1 LECGLNQG
9 IYFGTAHGPGIRSFV
24 HSFVS
29 SHPPTANVV
38 ARAHFVFFV
47 HETMS
52 VVLEEKKNPL
62 LRYHGYGGGEEED
75 GDDGATGGAS
85 TAVEEEEEEQQDNMR
100 GAIMASLK
108 TPVVSYKGIGLSR
121 GFLLLLC
128 VPLIALLC
136 FQLPSSLDDG
146 SRPQNQASAH
156 AVPCT
161 SAGNGTLHCVALHRS
176 LFPQRFVFGTATAA
190 YQVCSN
196 NLFIYICLP

>member
-1 LECGLNQG
+1 
-9 IYFGTAHGPGIRSFV
+9 
-24 HSFVS
+24 
-29 SHPPTANVV
+29 
-38 ARAHFVFFV
+38 
-47 HETMS
+47 MS

-62 LRYHGYGGGEEED
+62 LRYHGYGGGDEED
-75 GDDGATGGAS
+75 GDNGATGGAS
-85 TAVEEEEEEQQDNMR
+85 TAVEEEEQEQEDNMR

-146 SRPQNQASAH
+146 SRLQNQESAH

-161 SAGNGTLHCVALHRS
+161 SAEENGTLDCVALHRS

-190 YQVCSN
+190 YQVCSIIYLYIFACPRVISSSWFSIFVLDLVF
-196 NLFIYICLP
+196 NLLCSLLASW

>member
-1 LECGLNQG
+1 LFCFFGL
-9 IYFGTAHGPGIRSFV
+9 FL
-24 HSFVS
+24 
-29 SHPPTANVV
+29 
-38 ARAHFVFFV
+38 VFFQFFYDEKKASTHV
-47 HETMS
+47 FFFGHFGKLNTLKAML
-52 VVLEEKKNPL
+52 VVLEEEKNTL
-62 LRYHGYGGGEEED
+62 LRYHGYGGGDEE
-75 GDDGATGGAS
+75 GADDGATGAAAAS
-85 TAVEEEEEEQQDNMR
+85 TAVEQEQEQEDNMR

-136 FQLPSSLDDG
+136 FQLPSSVDDG
-146 SRPQNQASAH
+146 SRPQSQESAH

-161 SAGNGTLHCVALHRS
+161 SAENGTLYCVALHRS

-196 NLFIYICLP
+196 IYLYIYICLP

>member
-1 LECGLNQG
+1 
-9 IYFGTAHGPGIRSFV
+9 
-24 HSFVS
+24 
-29 SHPPTANVV
+29 
-38 ARAHFVFFV
+38 
-47 HETMS
+47 MS

-62 LRYHGYGGGEEED
+62 LRYHGYGGGDEKD

-85 TAVEEEEEEQQDNMR
+85 TAVEEEQQDNMR

-146 SRPQNQASAH
+146 SRPQNQESAH

-161 SAGNGTLHCVALHRS
+161 SAGNGTLDCVALHRS

-196 NLFIYICLP
+196 IYLYIFARPRVISSSWFAIFVLHLIFNLLCSLLAFW

>member
-1 LECGLNQG
+1 M
-9 IYFGTAHGPGIRSFV
+9 A
-24 HSFVS
+24 
-29 SHPPTANVV
+29 A
-38 ARAHFVFFV
+38 
-47 HETMS
+47 
-52 VVLEEKKNPL
+52 
-62 LRYHGYGGGEEED
+62 
-75 GDDGATGGAS
+75 
-85 TAVEEEEEEQQDNMR
+85 EEEEENMR

-108 TPVVSYKGIGLSR
+108 TPVVSYKGIGLPR

-146 SRPQNQASAH
+146 SPPQNQESAH

-161 SAGNGTLHCVALHRS
+161 SAENGTLDCAALHRS

-196 NLFIYICLP
+196 ILFIYIFACPRVISSSWFAIFVLDLVFNLLCSLLAFW

>member
-1 LECGLNQG
+1 M
-9 IYFGTAHGPGIRSFV
+9 
-24 HSFVS
+24 S
-29 SHPPTANVV
+29 SHPPTANFV
-38 ARAHFVFFV
+38 ARV

-52 VVLEEKKNPL
+52 VVLEEEKNTL
-62 LRYHGYGGGEEED
+62 LRYHGYGGGDEED
-75 GDDGATGGAS
+75 GDDGATIGAS
-85 TAVEEEEEEQQDNMR
+85 TAVEEEEEEEDMR

-146 SRPQNQASAH
+146 SRPKDQESAH

-161 SAGNGTLHCVALHRS
+161 SAEENGTLHCVALHRS

-196 NLFIYICLP
+196 IYLYIFSCPRVISSSWFAIFVFDLVFNLLCSLLAFW

>member
-1 LECGLNQG
+1 MPVALE
-9 IYFGTAHGPGIRSFV
+9 V
-24 HSFVS
+24 
-29 SHPPTANVV
+29 
-38 ARAHFVFFV
+38 
-47 HETMS
+47 
-52 VVLEEKKNPL
+52 EKKTL
-62 LRYHGYGGGEEED
+62 LRYHGYGGGDDED
-75 GDDGATGGAS
+75 GDDGATSGAS
-85 TAVEEEEEEQQDNMR
+85 TAVEEEEDNNNNNMR

-146 SRPQNQASAH
+146 SRPQNQESAH

-161 SAGNGTLHCVALHRS
+161 SAENGTLHCVALHRS

-190 YQVCSN
+190 YQVCSIIYLYIFACPRVISSSWFAIFVLDLVF
-196 NLFIYICLP
+196 NLLCSLLAFW